1 VGEGDTW
8 THFLFHFLTGP
19 LRTAAVADRP
29 YRDEDRPNRDPTP
42 SIFLT
47 PKSRLCFSGIAG
59 FLGKRY
65 NSAEQRIREDCSLG
79 VEAKPL
85 RTDMALKNAFKKLQ
99 KFFILFF
106 ILN

>member
-1 VGEGDTW
+1 
-8 THFLFHFLTGP
+8 
-19 LRTAAVADRP
+19 
-29 YRDEDRPNRDPTP
+29 
-42 SIFLT
+42 
-47 PKSRLCFSGIAG
+47 
-59 FLGKRY
+59 LGKRY

-99 KFFILFF
+99 KIFILFF